1 MVTFR
6 NVVVFTNRELDIL
19 SADDNYR
26 EYVCEG
32 GANTVFANVHPD
44 DQHLLYEMVE
54 TLSHQT
60 EASLCFRVCNRKGEY
75 CWVNANCSR
84 NLEDDGDSIRIELR
98 DLTNLEDG
106 VKAVE
111 IDYLTGLLNKKA
123 ITDYAKGLCAPD
135 GKRGIVNLCIID
147 IDNFKYIN
155 DTYGHAYGDKIL
167 REVASIIQEVLGSAG
182 KAGRIGGDEMMMLIE
197 NVGDKGDLRFFLK
210 GIRERVEATHIDQN
224 GYPMVT
230 VSMGVGIFPD
240 YVQSYDELFNL
251 ADRMLYRAKNRGKN
265 RYVIY
270 NPEIHGPI
278 VDGQL
283 DETAM
288 TVSRATAID
297 KTKLV
302 LTGMEGLLY
311 ADTESVSSILMKIAA
326 TYDLDEVYVFYKD
339 INRSFYGHRRVSD
352 SGNDAEKR
360 VYKIVDS
367 VSDIA
372 YVMEPGLLSRFNS
385 NGVLVIDSPGSVL
398 REFPKALDFF
408 EKNGIKHAFL
418 YRMISAP
425 FDGYIAMYNTRELSR
440 KFPQPDITDLTYLSK
455 MMEIAL
461 KSR

>member
-6 NVVVFTNRELDIL
+6 DVVVITNSELDIL

-26 EYVCEG
+26 EYVCESS
-32 GANTVFANVHPD
+32 ADTVFANVHPD
-44 DQHLLYEMVE
+44 DQHLLYEIVE
-54 TLSHQT
+54 TLSVKP
-60 EASLCFRVCNRKGEY
+60 EASLCFRVCNKKGEY
-75 CWVNANCSR
+75 CWVSANCSQI
-84 NLEDDGDSIRIELR
+84 LEGEGENIRIELR
-98 DLTNLEDG
+98 DLSDLDDG

-155 DTYGHAYGDKIL
+155 DTYGHSYGDRIL
-167 REVASIIQEVLGSAG
+167 KEVAAIIREALGENG
-182 KAGRIGGDEMMMLIE
+182 KAGRIGGDELMMTIE
-197 NVGDKGDLRFFLK
+197 NVDDKGYLRVFLK
-210 GIRERVEATHIDQN
+210 GIRERVEATHIDEN

-230 VSMGVGIFPD
+230 VSMGIGKFPD

-251 ADRMLYRAKNRGKN
+251 ADRMLYRAKSRGKN

-278 VDGQL
+278 VNGQL

-297 KTKLV
+297 KTRLV
-302 LTGMEGLLY
+302 LEGMEGLLY
-311 ADTESVSSILMKIAA
+311 ADTESVSSMLMKIAA
-326 TYDLDEVYVFYKD
+326 TYDLDEVYLFYKD
-339 INRSFYGHRRVSD
+339 INKSFYGHKCASD
-352 SGNDAEKR
+352 SGNNAEKR
-360 VYKIVDS
+360 IYQIVDS

-372 YVMEPGLLSRFNS
+372 YIMEPGLLNRFNS
-385 NGVLVIDSPGSVL
+385 NGVLVIDSPGIVL
-398 REFPKALDFF
+398 KEFPKALEFF

-418 YRMISAP
+418 YRMIDAP